1 MTEIP
6 EKFAS
11 VPHEDD
17 TEIFSS
23 EVITFG
29 DFEVLYESWAFEGVH
44 GESIAFTEEDA
55 EGLRDEE
62 LQDLIEESP
71 LYKEGG
77 NHPTVRREDEFVV
90 VSFNFSAD

>member
-1 MTEIP
+1 MTDIP

-23 EVITFG
+23 EVIAFG

-44 GESIAFTEEDA
+44 GESISFTEDDA

-62 LQDLIEESP
+62 LQDLVEESP
-71 LYKEGG
+71 LYHGG
-77 NHPTVRREDEFVV
+77 NHPTVRREDGFVV